1 MISTSG
7 WYLLSTDASMS
18 WIDAKTQ
25 WGILGNTVP
34 GHSSTSEA
42 YNIIYEL
49 SGQPILNGDSLTQN
63 NWKPTDV
70 ISNPPTMSPYSG
82 YWVNI
87 ISTNSIEMSTLF
99 EKNNGDKLSI
109 YISNNVLSPD
119 SYNTDISINDI
130 SSVRIGNNVTSL
142 NNTAFFGA
150 TNMKNIRIS
159 ESVSDISTGAFWFT
173 ELMEEYIVDTP
184 NTTYKAS
191 DGILFDISL
200 NKIIQYPAGNTN
212 IDYSIPTDTISIG
225 EYAFHSVQYLEN
237 LIFPYSLKTINK
249 GAFYLALKIKILH
262 IPYVIVIDSEAFLE
276 SNIQEIT
283 VSIEMK
289 DNLGVQT
296 QGDEHM
302 VGGRNVKVFWPTTI

>member
-63 NWKPTDV
+63 NWKSTDV
-70 ISNPPTMSPYSG
+70 TTDPTLSPYSG
-82 YWVNI
+82 YWVHVI
-87 ISTNSIEMSTLF
+87 VHPIEMSTLF

-109 YISNNVLSPD
+109 YINNNVLSSD

-130 SSVRIGNNVTSL
+130 SSVIIGNNVTSL

-173 ELMEEYIVDTP
+173 ELMEEYIVDP
-184 NTTYKAS
+184 SNTIYNS
-191 DGILFDISL
+191 SSGVLFDISL